1 MEAVGVVINPYI
13 ILGAVGVW
21 LATALGGYFYG
32 GHVKNLSWRA
42 EMAKQADAANA
53 MYIDALNRNAALEAA
68 NSLLARTVDETHAK
82 ALSDAAASRD
92 DFTKRLRLAASRAR
106 CGGPTTGETPHPG
119 IGSDPTGSS
128 DGQYRGPDI
137 EAGGRLRDYALK
149 LQAYAKA
156 CHSWATSVGR

>member
-1 MEAVGVVINPYI
+1 MAVGF
-13 ILGAVGVW
+13 
-21 LATALGGYFYG
+21 LAWTASAFLFGGR
-32 GHVKNLSWRA
+32 VKDLSWRA

-106 CGGPTTGETPHPG
+106 CGGSATGEAPHPG
-119 IGSDPTGSS
+119 IGSDPTGSG
-128 DGQYRGPDI
+128 DGQSGSIDF
-137 EAGGRLRDYALK
+137 EAGGRLRDYALS

>member
-1 MEAVGVVINPYI
+1 MTPTQIKYAA
-13 ILGAVGVW
+13 L
-21 LATALGGYFYG
+21 ALGFLAWTAVVGWAVADYKDAKF
-32 GHVKNLSWRA
+32 A
-42 EMAKQADAANA
+42 AAMAKQADAANA
-53 MYIDALNRNAALEAA
+53 LYVDALNRNAALEAA

-106 CGGPTTGETPHPG
+106 CGNTPTGEAVNPG
-119 IGSDPTGSS
+119 VGSDPTGSS
-128 DGQYRGPDI
+128 DGQYRGI
-137 EAGGRLRDYALK
+137 NLESGGRLRDYALS

>member
-1 MEAVGVVINPYI
+1 MTPTQIKYAIIAVGF
-13 ILGAVGVW
+13 
-21 LATALGGYFYG
+21 LAWTASAFLFGGR
-32 GHVKNLSWRA
+32 VKDLSWRA

-53 MYIDALNRNAALEAA
+53 LYVDALNRNAALEAA

-92 DFTKRLRLAASRAR
+92 DFTKRLRVAASRAR
-106 CGGPTTGETPHPG
+106 CANTPSGEAPNPG
-119 IGSDPTGSS
+119 IGSDPAGSS

-137 EAGGRLRDYALK
+137 EAGGRLRDYAIS

-156 CHSWATSVGR
+156 CHSWATSVGK

>member
-1 MEAVGVVINPYI
+1 MPLLPNPYI
-13 ILGAVGVW
+13 ILGAVGIW
-21 LATALGGYFYG
+21 LATILGTTLVVSDYKDAK
-32 GHVKNLSWRA
+32 HAQKD
-42 EMAKQADAANA
+42 AKQADAANTL
-53 MYIDALNRNAALEAA
+53 YIESLNRNAALEAA

-106 CGGPTTGETPHPG
+106 CANTPSGETPNPG
-119 IGSDPTGSS
+119 VGPDPTGSS
-128 DGQYRGPDI
+128 DGQYRGPNI
-137 EAGGRLRDYALK
+137 EAGGRLRDYALS